1 MTNEMIKTI
10 EAVGKVLNDTG
21 ILWAIGGSV
30 VLQTNGMPVTPNDLD
45 VIIETKDAPAVVQLL
60 ESLGAKR
67 ASDPSYHYQSYSF
80 TEYVVG
86 ATEVDLMAGLT
97 IVHHG
102 QKYLYPFDATTPTE
116 LRVIGKT
123 TVPFMAL
130 EDWYVLY
137 NLMPGKAWKAELIAQ
152 RFQKDGMKHPGRI
165 EEVIRQMGICD
176 PLREDLLSAL

>member
-10 EAVGKVLNDTG
+10 EAVGKALNEAG
-21 ILWAIGGSV
+21 VLWAIGGSV
-30 VLQTNGMPVTPNDLD
+30 VLQNNDMPVTPNDLD

-97 IVHHG
+97 IVQRG
-102 QKYLYPFDATTPTE
+102 QKYLYPFDAKTPTE
-116 LRVIGKT
+116 ASLVGKT
-123 TVPFMAL
+123 TVPFMSL

-137 NLMPGKAWKAELIAQ
+137 NLMPGKAWKAEMIAK
-152 RFQKDGMKHPGRI
+152 RFQRDGQKHPGRI
-165 EEVIRQMGICD
+165 EELIGLMGIRD
-176 PLREDLLSAL
+176 PLRDDLLGAL